1 MSYLAFLRKLA
12 ALGSKAPQV
21 IAILTAIAAKFQEL
35 VELVGDVIPAAGPDG
50 SLSITESSLT
60 ADEEALEPQVLALLA
75 GDDADATTLAV
86 RDGSKLR
93 AIFQLLQVIGP
104 MLPTL
109 LAMLPK

>member
-1 MSYLAFLRKLA
+1 MSSYFAFLQKLV
-12 ALGSKAPQV
+12 ALGTKAPQV

-35 VELVGDVIPAAGPDG
+35 VDLVGDVLPAAGPDG
-50 SLSITESSLT
+50 SLSLTESSLT
-60 ADEEALEPQVLALLA
+60 ADEEALESQVLALLA
-75 GDDADATTLAV
+75 GDTSETSLAV

-109 LAMLPK
+109 LALIPK